1 MWVLYPSDCNH
12 TLCIWSDL
20 YLRDTRYTPVGS
32 SEHPPSSLSLVPA
45 RLCSHEYSSS
55 LLADGLHRSTA
66 DPWVSGSLRLESS
79 STTY

>member
-1 MWVLYPSDCNH
+1 VLYPSDCNH
-12 TLCIWSDL
+12 TLRIWSDL

-55 LLADGLHRSTA
+55 
-66 DPWVSGSLRLESS
+66 
-79 STTY
+79 